1 MKFKNKFAVSSKN
14 VVKVPIRIVGWDDI
28 VEWSR
33 ILSVKIRESGWRPD
47 VIVAIARGGYAPAR
61 LLCDYLGVMDLL
73 SLQVVHWPSTAQV
86 AEKAFIKYALNA
98 DLSGKR
104 VLVVDDIVD
113 TGDSI
118 QLAKDYIER
127 NNKNADVKTAA
138 LQWISTVA
146 KFKPDYW
153 AVEVKDWVWFV
164 YPWNTTED
172 MTNFIKRVINEE
184 AKSGKKEW
192 SLNELLNRLVEW
204 YGDEILKVR
213 VSYMDLALR
222 SLETQG
228 FINRVYKDNVEHI
241 VIAKP

>member
-1 MKFKNKFAVSSKN
+1 M
-14 VVKVPIRIVGWDDI
+14 VKVPIKIVSWDEI
-28 VEWSR
+28 TEWSR
-33 ILSVKIRESGWRPD
+33 ALAMKIRESGWRPD
-47 VIVAIARGGYAPAR
+47 IIVAIARGGYAPAR
-61 LLCDYLGVMDLL
+61 LLCDYLGVMDLV

-86 AEKAFIKYALNA
+86 AERAYIKYALSV

-127 NNKNADVKTAA
+127 NNKGAEVRTAA

-153 AVEVKDWVWFV
+153 AIEVRDWAWFV

-172 MTNFIKRVINEE
+172 MTNFIRRVLTEEGKLGKR
-184 AKSGKKEW
+184 EW
-192 SLNELLNRLVEW
+192 SLNELINKLVEW
-204 YGDEILKVR
+204 YGDEILKVK
-213 VSYMDLALR
+213 VTYIDLALK
-222 SLETQG
+222 SLEMQG
-228 FINRVYKDNVEHI
+228 FISKSQRDGVEHI
-241 VIAKP
+241 VIKAL